1 MGRLKR
7 RTELYLPVAER
18 VVREGFGAPTLADI
32 EALARAKTEAA
43 LNVLAAIM
51 LRETA
56 NAFAR
61 VAAANAILDR
71 GWGKPVQPLA
81 TDKAPLELLH
91 RIERV
96 IVHPDH
102 SSPIADEMG
111 EAELQEASQ
120 SILPPEKK
128 LQ

>member
-1 MGRLKR
+1 MTKFRR
-7 RTELYLPVAER
+7 RTELHLPVAQH
-18 VVREGFGAPTLADI
+18 VASEGFRAPTLADI
-32 EALARAKTEAA
+32 ETLARAKTEAA

-51 LRETA
+51 FRETA

-81 TDKAPLELLH
+81 TDARPRELLQ
-91 RIERV
+91 RIERI

-102 SSPIADEMG
+102 PSITNNETSDP
-111 EAELQEASQ
+111 EAS
-120 SILPPEKK
+120 
-128 LQ
+128 

>member
-1 MGRLKR
+1 MSSATVSGRKR
-7 RTELYLPVAER
+7 WQ
-18 VVREGFGAPTLADI
+18 TLRRWQ
-32 EALARAKTEAA
+32 EPRREAA

-56 NAFAR
+56 NAFAH

-71 GWGKPVQPLA
+71 GWGKPVQPLT
-81 TDKAPLELLH
+81 TDNAPLELLH

-102 SSPIADEMG
+102 SSAIADEID
-111 EAELQEASQ
+111 EAEPPEASQ